1 MDRRKKLGAKV
12 VYFRKLKA
20 ITQKELAEQVG
31 VSRQYLSR
39 LEHGQCECSLEMIY
53 NLAGVLNVEPEEL
66 IKDL

>member
-53 NLAGVLNVEPEEL
+53 NLANLLNVEPEEL

>member
-1 MDRRKKLGAKV
+1 MDRRKKLGAKI

-20 ITQKELAEQVG
+20 ITQKEVAEQMG

-39 LEHGQCECSLEMIY
+39 LEHGQCECSLDMIY
-53 NLAGVLNVEPEEL
+53 SLSGVLNVEPEEL

>member
-1 MDRRKKLGAKV
+1 MERRKKLGAKI

-20 ITQKELAEQVG
+20 ITQKEVAEQMG
-31 VSRQYLSR
+31 VSRQYLSI
-39 LEHGQCECSLEMIY
+39 LEHGQCECSLDMIY

>member
-1 MDRRKKLGAKV
+1 MDRRKKLGAKI

-20 ITQKELAEQVG
+20 ITQKDFAEQVG

-39 LEHGQCECSLEMIY
+39 LEHEQCECSLEMIY
-53 NLAGVLNVEPEEL
+53 NLASLLNVEPEEL

>member
-1 MDRRKKLGAKV
+1 MDRRKKLGAKI

-20 ITQKELAEQVG
+20 FTQKDFAEQVG

-53 NLAGVLNVEPEEL
+53 NLASLLNVETEEL

>member
-31 VSRQYLSR
+31 VSRQYL
-39 LEHGQCECSLEMIY
+39 
-53 NLAGVLNVEPEEL
+53 
-66 IKDL
+66 

>member
-1 MDRRKKLGAKV
+1 MERRKKLGAKI

-20 ITQKELAEQVG
+20 ITQKEVAEQMG
-31 VSRQYLSR
+31 ISRQYLSR
-39 LEHGQCECSLEMIY
+39 LEHGQCECSLDMIY

>member
-1 MDRRKKLGAKV
+1 MDRRKKLGAKI

-20 ITQKELAEQVG
+20 ITQKEMAEQVG

-53 NLAGVLNVEPEEL
+53 NLAGLLNVEPEEL

>member
-39 LEHGQCECSLEMIY
+39 LEHGQCECSMEMIY
-53 NLAGVLNVEPEEL
+53 NLGSLLKVEPEEL

>member
-39 LEHGQCECSLEMIY
+39 LEHGQCECCLEMIY

>member
-1 MDRRKKLGAKV
+1 MDRRKKLGAKI

-20 ITQKELAEQVG
+20 ITQKEMAEQVG

-53 NLAGVLNVEPEEL
+53 NLASLLNVEPEEL

>member
-53 NLAGVLNVEPEEL
+53 NLAGLLNVEPEEL

>member
-12 VYFRKLKA
+12 VYFRKLKV

-53 NLAGVLNVEPEEL
+53 NLASLLNVEPEEL

>member
-53 NLAGVLNVEPEEL
+53 NLASLLNVEPEEL

>member
-1 MDRRKKLGAKV
+1 MDRRKKLGAKI

-20 ITQKELAEQVG
+20 FTQKDFAEQVG

-39 LEHGQCECSLEMIY
+39 LEHGQCECNLEMIY
-53 NLAGVLNVEPEEL
+53 CMASALNIEPEEL

>member
-1 MDRRKKLGAKV
+1 MDRRKKLGAKI

-20 ITQKELAEQVG
+20 ITQKEVAEQMG

-39 LEHGQCECSLEMIY
+39 LEHGQCECSLDMIY

>member
-39 LEHGQCECSLEMIY
+39 LENGQCECSLEMIY
-53 NLAGVLNVEPEEL
+53 NLASLLNVEPEEL

>member
-1 MDRRKKLGAKV
+1 MDRRKKLGAKI

-20 ITQKELAEQVG
+20 ITQKEMAEQVG

>member
-1 MDRRKKLGAKV
+1 MERRKKLGAKI

-20 ITQKELAEQVG
+20 ITQKEVAEQMG

-39 LEHGQCECSLEMIY
+39 LEHGQCECSLDMIY